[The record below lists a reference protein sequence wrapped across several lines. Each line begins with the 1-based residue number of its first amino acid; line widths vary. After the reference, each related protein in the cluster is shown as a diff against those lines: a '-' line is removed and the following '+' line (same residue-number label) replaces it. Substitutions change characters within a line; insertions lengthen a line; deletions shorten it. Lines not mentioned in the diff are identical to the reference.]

1 VSAANQ
7 TPPACPHLAGYD
19 PLSPD
24 ELADPY
30 PSFRRARDQAPV
42 SYSET
47 LDMWSIARQA
57 DVLQALRDTETFSS
71 ASALP
76 RMEPP
81 AELRDRM
88 PAYPWGK
95 TVLTMDGPEHRTA
108 RSVLQAPFTP
118 RSLRQLESQIRT
130 RSRVLLAPLE
140 DTGQIELVRQ
150 FAYPLS
156 LSVIGEI
163 LGIPEE
169 KYELLERAI
178 DGTFSLLGGGITE
191 PDEILAVSRPIADLR
206 EYMYQLVA
214 DRRAS
219 PRDDY
224 TSVMV
229 QTTLPD
235 GSLETIPNLVTHVWV
250 LIGAGFETTANMLS
264 LGIWSLLRNEDQ
276 WQLLKERPELVDN
289 AVEEM
294 LRYRTLIKRFYR
306 TTTREIEVAGVTVP
320 KGARVALL
328 AASANRDPAGY
339 DDDPDRFD
347 ISHRRQHLAFGK
359 WKHFCVGAPLARL
372 EMKLALE
379 TMLEMCPGARLADG
393 QELSW
398 RRDLRADALTSLH
411 LTCHRAV
418 ATVAE
423 DRA

>member
-1 VSAANQ
+1 VSAAKESA
-7 TPPACPHLAGYD
+7 PICPHLAGYD
-19 PLSPD
+19 PLAPE

-30 PSFRRARDQAPV
+30 PSFRRAREEAPV
-42 SYSET
+42 SYSEQFDT
-47 LDMWSIARQA
+47 WSIARQV

-76 RMEPP
+76 QMEPP
-81 AELRDRM
+81 AELRERM

-108 RSVLQAPFTP
+108 RSVIQAPFTP
-118 RSLRQLESQIRT
+118 RSLKQLEPLIRART
-130 RSRVLLAPLE
+130 RELLAPLR
-140 DTGQIELVRQ
+140 DTGQIEFVRQ

-163 LGIPEE
+163 LGIPEDRH
-169 KYELLERAI
+169 ELLTQAI
-178 DGTFSLLGGGITE
+178 DGAFSLLGGGVTDH
-191 PDEILAVSRPIADLR
+191 DEIVAASRPIADLR
-206 EYMYQLVA
+206 EFMYELVQ

-229 QTTLPD
+229 QTRLPD

-264 LGIWSLLRNEDQ
+264 LGTWSLLRHDDQ
-276 WQLLKERPELVDN
+276 WQLLKAQPQLVDN

-306 TTTREIEVAGVTVP
+306 TATRDVKVAGVTVP
-320 KGARVALL
+320 EAARVALL
-328 AASANRDPAGY
+328 TASANRDPAGY
-339 DDDPDRFD
+339 DDDPERLD
-347 ISHRRQHLAFGK
+347 ITRRRQHLAFGK

-372 EMKLALE
+372 EMKLSLE
-379 TMLEMCPGARLADG
+379 TMLEMCPDMRLAAH

-398 RRDLRADALTSLH
+398 RRDLRADVMTSLR
-411 LTCHRAV
+411 LECAPSAGPGV
-418 ATVAE
+418 
-423 DRA
+423 